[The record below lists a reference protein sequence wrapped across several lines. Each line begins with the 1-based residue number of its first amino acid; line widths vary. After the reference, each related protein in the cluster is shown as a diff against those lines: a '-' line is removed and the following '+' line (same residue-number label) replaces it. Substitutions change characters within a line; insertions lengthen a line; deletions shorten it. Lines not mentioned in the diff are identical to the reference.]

1 MKYFKFKTLENRS
14 EITLILPNVTVNGH
28 VIAVPHSAFLA
39 IDNSYSNGTNKKFFD
54 VVGIKD
60 PKEFLKSKGIRGS
73 LKGAFPEVESIE
85 ELHKVLQ
92 LIEDFYDCSPKNTEI
107 LTTEI
112 LRINKEVQDLYNKC
126 IRQIFR
132 LNKAFLPMP
141 INLSTLI
148 SDPKIDQFCKKEIY
162 IDNHPCTIQEFACG
176 VTGKYIYVELKENG
190 INFIKVFSADKKN
203 ISRTDVVILINIIDI
218 LSYILNNYSYKTILV
233 KK

>member
-14 EITLILPNVTVNGH
+14 EITLILPNITVNGY

-39 IDNSYSNGTNKKFFD
+39 VDRYSNETNRKFFD

-60 PKEFLKSKGIRGS
+60 PEEFLKSKGIRGS

-92 LIEDFYDCSPKNTEI
+92 LIEDFYDYSLKNTDI
-107 LTTEI
+107 LTKEF
-112 LRINKEVQDLYNKC
+112 LRINKEIQDLYNKC

-132 LNKAFLPMP
+132 LNEASLSMP

-162 IDNHPCTIQEFACG
+162 IDNYPCTIQKFACG
-176 VTGKYIYVELKENG
+176 VSGKYIYVELKKDG
-190 INFIKVFSADKKN
+190 IPFIKVFSTNKKN
-203 ISRTDVVILINIIDI
+203 ISRTDVVILMNIINIYF
-218 LSYILNNYSYKTILV
+218 YILNNYSYKSILV